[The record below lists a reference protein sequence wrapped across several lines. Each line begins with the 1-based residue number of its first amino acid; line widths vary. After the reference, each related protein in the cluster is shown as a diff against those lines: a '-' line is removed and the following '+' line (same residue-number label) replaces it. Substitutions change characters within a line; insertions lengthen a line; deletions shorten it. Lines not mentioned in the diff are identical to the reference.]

1 MSKNIRP
8 QRFLRAL
15 QRDTVDCTPVWLMR
29 QAGRYLP
36 EYKEIR
42 KQAGDFL
49 TLCKTPELARE
60 VTLQPLN
67 RFDLDAAIVFS
78 DILTI
83 PDAMGLALTIE
94 ENYGPQFKRPLRSER
109 DINNLRIPDI
119 DSELGYVMETIKIVR
134 AELEEQ
140 VPLIGFSGSPWTLA
154 TYMIDRNS
162 RDDFNAIKRLLY
174 EQPSLLQKL
183 LNVLTESIARYL
195 IAQAKAGAQTL
206 MIFDTWGGVLAHNDY
221 LEFSLLPISMI
232 IKELKQ
238 HNESKQI
245 PIILFTKGGNSWIT
259 QMADTG
265 CTAIGCDWTM
275 PLSAARKLVNNRV
288 ALQGNLDPAILFTSP
303 KNIEAQVKH
312 VLSDFG
318 NGSGHVFN
326 LGHGIPPGVNP
337 GHVATLVDAVH
348 EFSQSGHTV

>member
-1 MSKNIRP
+1 VSKNIRP

-245 PIILFTKGGNSWIT
+245 PGLPRWQT
-259 QMADTG
+259 Q
-265 CTAIGCDWTM
+265 
-275 PLSAARKLVNNRV
+275 AAQL
-288 ALQGNLDPAILFTSP
+288 
-303 KNIEAQVKH
+303 
-312 VLSDFG
+312 
-318 NGSGHVFN
+318 
-326 LGHGIPPGVNP
+326 
-337 GHVATLVDAVH
+337 
-348 EFSQSGHTV
+348 